1 MKNLFLDLAADLFEL
16 IGIACFIGA
25 VLVWLI

>member
-16 IGIACFIGA
+16 LGIACFLCA